1 MTIVVRKIKDHD
13 KPHRPICAE
22 NLERARRRNS
32 GHEIPLTP
40 RDQEWTAVTIYD
52 ITCDLPPTTRLSL
65 LVSAVGTM
73 LAGIHPLGDR
83 TLEDRKQEFDEF
95 LRLVR
100 ERVEHPFQCR
110 ENRRVAKK
118 SKNDKASELRLDW
131 IVCKPFDIAIADAA
145 FDRAFRRRSGEE
157 LVVTDKDVEGTFS
170 VIIELMKGRDL
181 IFLINMIGDLIAK
194 EYEGIALDR
203 AFIEL
208 ERLILGMFEVT
219 DMIFAPIDRPINRP
233 LALLS
238 G

>member
-22 NLERARRRNS
+22 NLERARRRNA
-32 GHEIPLTP
+32 GHEVPLTR
-40 RDQEWTAVTIYD
+40 RDQEWAAVTIYD
-52 ITCDLPPTTRLSL
+52 ITCDLPLTTRLSL

-83 TLEDRKQEFDEF
+83 TSEDRKQEFDEF

-100 ERVEHPFQCR
+100 EQVEHPFRGR
-110 ENRRVAKK
+110 ENRRAAKK
-118 SKNDKASELRLDW
+118 SKNDKASELSLDW
-131 IVCKPFDIAIADAA
+131 IVCNPYDIAVADAA

-170 VIIELMKGRDL
+170 LIIELIKGREL

-194 EYEGIALDR
+194 EYQGIALDH

-208 ERLILGMFEVT
+208 ERLILGMFEVN
-219 DMIFAPIDRPINRP
+219 DMIFAPTDRPINRP
-233 LALLS
+233 LTLLS